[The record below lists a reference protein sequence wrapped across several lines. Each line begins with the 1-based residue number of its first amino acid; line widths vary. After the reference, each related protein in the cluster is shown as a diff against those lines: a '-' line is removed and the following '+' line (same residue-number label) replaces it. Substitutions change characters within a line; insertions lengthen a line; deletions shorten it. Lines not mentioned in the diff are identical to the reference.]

1 MLFDKE
7 EIIEGRGGY
16 RSWQLSQRGFQRRRK
31 RRKLLRVAVKFGLAG
46 VVLAAVAVVLTG
58 LWDNSGH
65 GRRLP
70 HATASVAGTT
80 GGHDQPAAGAA
91 RWDKARVRTLL
102 AGQSLVNR
110 HQRSF
115 YVDSGTG
122 RYQVETS
129 LDPSLQEQLM
139 DKLDRDH
146 SRYVGVVVMD
156 PDSGKVLAMVGYNR
170 EDAQQDPCTRVLY
183 PAASIF
189 KIVTAAAAIEK
200 LGLNPG
206 STLRYNGRK
215 HTLYKS
221 QLKDRN
227 NRYTRHITLRDSF
240 AQSVNPVFGKLGA
253 NYLRGDGLE
262 AYARKFGFG
271 REVGFEVPVTPSRLV
286 VSDKPY
292 QWAEVASGF
301 NQTTRI
307 TPLHGAM
314 IASAAVNGGRLM
326 EPTVVQHIVDNDGN
340 TVYRST
346 KAVAGR
352 AISEQTSKTMR
363 QLMVTTVKK
372 GTARKVFRGY
382 SRDKVLSKL
391 NLGGKTGSINNDPRY
406 DWFVGF
412 ASEKGGSQSL
422 VVSAVV
428 AHHKL
433 IGTRAG
439 QYARMV
445 MAFYFGDYFARR
457 LPKTGKRSG

>member
-1 MLFDKE
+1 MLIDKK

-16 RSWQLSQRGFQRRRK
+16 RSWQLSQRGFQRRRN
-31 RRKLLRVAVKFGLAG
+31 RRKLLRAIVKYMLAGAVLVAVT
-46 VVLAAVAVVLTG
+46 VALTG
-58 LWDNSGH
+58 LWERH
-65 GRRLP
+65 GKGQQVP
-70 HATASVAGTT
+70 PATASVT
-80 GGHDQPAAGAA
+80 GAA
-91 RWDKARVRTLL
+91 SEQGLDSPAVMLDKAQVRALL
-102 AGQSLVNR
+102 AGESLVNR
-110 HQRSF
+110 RQRSLH
-115 YVDSGTG
+115 VDAGNG
-122 RYQVETS
+122 RFLVETS
-129 LDPSLQEQLM
+129 LDPLLQEHLM
-139 DKLDRDH
+139 AKLDREH
-146 SRYVGVVVMD
+146 SRYVGVVAMD

-170 EDAQQDPCTRVLY
+170 VDAAEDPCTRVLY

-200 LGLNPG
+200 LGLNSG

-240 AQSVNPVFGKLGA
+240 AQSINPVFGKLGA
-253 NYLRGDGLE
+253 SYLKGGGLE
-262 AYARKFGFG
+262 TYARGFGFG
-271 REVGFEVPVTPSRLV
+271 QEVDFELPVTPSTLI

-314 IASAAVNGGRLM
+314 IVSAAVNGGRLL
-326 EPTVVQHIVDNDGN
+326 EPTVVERIVDGDGK
-340 TVYRST
+340 TVYLGS
-346 KAVAGR
+346 KALMDRV
-352 AISEQTSKTMR
+352 ISEQTSRVMK
-363 QLMVTTVKK
+363 QLMVTTIKK
-372 GTARKVFRGY
+372 GTARKMFRGY
-382 SRDKVLSKL
+382 SRDKVLSRL
-391 NLGGKTGSINNDPRY
+391 HLGGKTGSINNDPRY

-412 ASEKGGSQSL
+412 AREKGGSRSL

-439 QYARMV
+439 QYARMA
-445 MAFYFGDYFARR
+445 MTLYFDDYFARR
-457 LPKTGKRSG
+457 PPASAKRSG